1 VLAVAGEELGPEVLV
16 SVAGTEQEEVRTV
29 PMSAALAELE
39 VPVFMLTTAE
49 LRLLNGSEMT
59 EKEAED
65 SDERRL
71 GKFIKL
77 RWQSQPRSASEG
89 Q

>member
-1 VLAVAGEELGPEVLV
+1 MVSGSLVLAVEGEELGPEV
-16 SVAGTEQEEVRTV
+16 SVAGTEQDEVRTV
-29 PMSAALAELE
+29 PMSAVLAELE

-71 GKFIKL
+71 ERFIKL
-77 RWQSQPRSASEG
+77 RWQSQPR
-89 Q
+89 